1 MPRLSLSF
9 RSLLVLILL
18 NVSQS
23 LVGEQTVHDSALA
36 VKKAAPAVV
45 LIKGTGAEENITGTG
60 FLIASDGKVVTCLHI
75 VQGLKA
81 GAVKLANGEVY
92 SPFSIRA
99 FDEQR
104 DLAIIQISGFDLP
117 TVELGDSNELQP
129 GEAVLLV
136 GSPLGLEQTITS
148 GVVSAI
154 RELPEV
160 GKVIQTDAAAN
171 PGNSG
176 GPLLN
181 ARGQAVG
188 VLDFK
193 LRGTENLNF
202 AIPINYARGM
212 LNNLSPPMTFDEL
225 RGKLAASAAVL
236 RPTGFPT
243 RWKSLLSGTVK
254 VLQVE
259 GDHVY
264 VETVLPEQDREAGG
278 FVLADLK
285 KVGERYVGTVRMS
298 LVCQYVYLGGTCGRC
313 VFENAIEF
321 LSFTPSRI
329 EGRTMAPPGGSKL
342 NWRKCRYSKESVWQS
357 FVWIPELITD

>member
-1 MPRLSLSF
+1 MPTLSLSS
-9 RSLLVLILL
+9 RSLLILVLLT
-18 NVSQS
+18 VSQS
-23 LVGEQTVHDSALA
+23 LVGEQTVSDSALA

-45 LIKGTGAEENITGTG
+45 LIKGTGAEGNITGTG

-81 GAVKLANGEVY
+81 GAVKLANREVY

-104 DLAIIQISGFDLP
+104 DLAIIQISGFNLP
-117 TVELGDSNELQP
+117 TVELGDSNELQA

-136 GSPLGLEQTITS
+136 GSPLGLEQSVTS

-154 RELPEV
+154 RESPEM
-160 GKVIQTDAAAN
+160 GKIIQTDAAAN

-225 RGKLAASAAVL
+225 RGKLGASAAVL

-243 RWKSLLSGTVK
+243 RWKSLTSGTVR
-254 VLQVE
+254 VLRVE

-264 VETVLPEQDREAGG
+264 VETILSEQARQMGG
-278 FVLADLK
+278 FSLADLK
-285 KVGERYVGTVRMS
+285 KDGERYVGSIRYR
-298 LVCQYVYLGGTCGRC
+298 LVGRLITWGGLGYCDSKC
-313 VFENAIEF
+313 VFERSIEI

-329 EGRTMAPPGGSKL
+329 EGRIMAPADNSKL
-342 NWRKCRYSKESVWQS
+342 NCGKCRYSKEFAWQA
-357 FVWIPELITD
+357 FVWIPE

>member
-1 MPRLSLSF
+1 
-9 RSLLVLILL
+9 
-18 NVSQS
+18 
-23 LVGEQTVHDSALA
+23 
-36 VKKAAPAVV
+36 
-45 LIKGTGAEENITGTG
+45 
-60 FLIASDGKVVTCLHI
+60 
-75 VQGLKA
+75 LKA
-81 GAVKLANGEVY
+81 GAVKLANREVY

-104 DLAIIQISGFDLP
+104 DLAIIQISGFNLP
-117 TVELGDSNELQP
+117 TVELGDSNELQA

-136 GSPLGLEQTITS
+136 GSPLGLEQSVTS

-154 RELPEV
+154 RESPEM
-160 GKVIQTDAAAN
+160 GKIIQTDAAAN

-225 RGKLAASAAVL
+225 RGKLGASAAVL

-243 RWKSLLSGTVK
+243 RWKSLTSGTVR
-254 VLQVE
+254 VLRVE

-264 VETVLPEQDREAGG
+264 VETILSEQARQMGG
-278 FVLADLK
+278 FSLADLK
-285 KVGERYVGTVRMS
+285 KDGERYVGSIRYR
-298 LVCQYVYLGGTCGRC
+298 LVGRLITWGGLGYCDSKC
-313 VFENAIEF
+313 VFERSIEI

-329 EGRTMAPPGGSKL
+329 EGRVMAPPDDAKF
-342 NWRKCRYSKESVWQS
+342 NCMKCRYSKEDVWHP
-357 FVWIPELITD
+357 FVWIPE

>member
-1 MPRLSLSF
+1 VPTLSLSF
-9 RSLLVLILL
+9 RSLLVFVVLT
-18 NVSQS
+18 VSES
-23 LVGEQTVHDSALA
+23 LFGEQTVSDSALA

-45 LIKGTGAEENITGTG
+45 LIKGTGAEGNITGTG

-117 TVELGDSNELQP
+117 TVELGNSDELQA

-136 GSPLGLEQTITS
+136 GSPLGLEQTVTS

-154 RELPEV
+154 RESPEM
-160 GKVIQTDAAAN
+160 GKIIQTDAAAN

-202 AIPINYARGM
+202 AVPINYARGM
-212 LNNLSPPMTFDEL
+212 LNNLYPSMTFDEL
-225 RGKLAASAAVL
+225 RSKLGASAAVL
-236 RPTGFPT
+236 RPTGYPT
-243 RWKSLLSGTVK
+243 RWKSLTSGTMK
-254 VLQVE
+254 VIRVE

-264 VETVLPEQDREAGG
+264 VETIQSEQARQLGG
-278 FVLADLK
+278 FTLADLK
-285 KVGERYVGTVRMS
+285 KDGERYVGTIRS
-298 LVCQYVYLGGTCGRC
+298 RLVGRLITWGGLGYCDSKC
-313 VFENAIEF
+313 VFENAIEI
-321 LSFTPSRI
+321 LSFTPSSLLKN
-329 EGRTMAPPGGSKL
+329 ALDSHP
-342 NWRKCRYSKESVWQS
+342 
-357 FVWIPELITD
+357 